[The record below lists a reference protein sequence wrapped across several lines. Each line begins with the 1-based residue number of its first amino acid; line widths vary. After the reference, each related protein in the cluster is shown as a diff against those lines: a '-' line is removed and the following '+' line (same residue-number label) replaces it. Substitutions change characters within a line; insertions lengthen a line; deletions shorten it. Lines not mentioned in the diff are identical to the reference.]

1 MCFQLLNVTSP
12 NAPENTCVISIF
24 EAPDSYTNLKIALSR
39 HIDDIVTLERQTWR
53 YHNCKLDV
61 QCLLQNF
68 FRGKKIRVFLS
79 GDYEFLCRICGLSGA
94 SGT

>member
-39 HIDDIVTLERQTWR
+39 HIDDS
-53 YHNCKLDV
+53 YS
-61 QCLLQNF
+61 
-68 FRGKKIRVFLS
+68 GKANMEVS
-79 GDYEFLCRICGLSGA
+79 
-94 SGT
+94 